1 MMERAHPHATF
12 RDELFAA
19 GVLIPS
25 GVDGVYGR
33 SAAFEEVV
41 EGMEVADMLSDEYGT
56 KPQDAQNRI
65 STEGNKFLLA
75 NFPKLDYIK
84 TATVEK

>member
-1 MMERAHPHATF
+1 
-12 RDELFAA
+12 
-19 GVLIPS
+19 
-25 GVDGVYGR
+25 
-33 SAAFEEVV
+33 
-41 EGMEVADMLSDEYGT
+41 MEVADMLSDEYGT
-56 KPQDAQNRI
+56 KPQDAQFRI